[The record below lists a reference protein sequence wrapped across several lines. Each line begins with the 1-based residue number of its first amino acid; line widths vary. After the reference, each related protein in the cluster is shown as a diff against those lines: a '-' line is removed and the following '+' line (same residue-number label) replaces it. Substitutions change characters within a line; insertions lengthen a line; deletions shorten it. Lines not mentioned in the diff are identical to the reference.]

1 MPVFTPAGGVDE
13 TVKEKVQG
21 PGQGPGVPGDDFQ
34 GAVHGRR
41 QRRSGESLF
50 GGDRGIEAMGSLR
63 HHLILRSH

>member
-34 GAVHGRR
+34 GAVHGEGREGVGR
-41 QRRSGESLF
+41 ACLVVTEV
-50 GGDRGIEAMGSLR
+50 
-63 HHLILRSH
+63 